1 MTLTQVTKAGL
12 HEIALDHVFTI
23 GASGTSAYTFQGEGL
38 NGTVNNPTLYLTR
51 GKTYRFEN
59 GTGAH
64 PLRIQSVS
72 GSTGTAYN
80 TGVTN
85 NNTTGTV
92 IVEVQ
97 HDAPDVLYY
106 QCTAHPAMNGILYI
120 TGALADGGVT
130 TAKIADDA
138 VDNDKLA
145 NSVVAAIAANTAKTS
160 NATHTGDVTGS
171 TSLTI
176 ADEAVTLAKLEHGTS
191 SNDGKFLRANNGADP
206 TFETVDFTTLNA
218 SNLTS
223 GTVPDARFPATLP
236 AASGANLTNLPAAN
250 LTGTLPA
257 ISGANL
263 TGIATAVTAINT
275 QSSAYT
281 LVASDAGKAINLSG
295 DITIPNNVFS
305 AGEKIILVNNSSSFK
320 NLFTASGL
328 TIYNTNDATYPTG
341 NNTIPAR
348 GFCTVFFIG
357 ASTAYIEGKVDIVPT
372 FEASNNSTNIV
383 LSSVFGSNWSA
394 NIAKIYNIPSGVTV
408 GGTNAGGSAILV
420 SSGMSGTLTVNVS
433 GTVIGKGGNGG
444 DGGLGNQANVTSPQN
459 GAGGQAGG
467 NGIQVDSANVTINN
481 LSGGQISGGGGGGGG
496 GGAGRTGQQLSYFY
510 GGRGGDGGAGQGY
523 NQNQSNGASGQ
534 NGNYNIGGTGG
545 TGGNGGT
552 LGNAGTSGSTGGNA
566 QYNTNFGPG
575 SGGSGGAA
583 GKAIWSNNSNS
594 WTNGTTAGTYHG
606 SYT

>member
-534 NGNYNIGGTGG
+534 SGNYNIGGTGG

>member
-250 LTGTLPA
+250 LTGTFPE
-257 ISGANL
+257 ISCANL

-433 GTVIGKGGNGG
+433 GTVIG
-444 DGGLGNQANVTSPQN
+444 
-459 GAGGQAGG
+459 
-467 NGIQVDSANVTINN
+467 
-481 LSGGQISGGGGGGGG
+481 
-496 GGAGRTGQQLSYFY
+496 
-510 GGRGGDGGAGQGY
+510 
-523 NQNQSNGASGQ
+523 
-534 NGNYNIGGTGG
+534 
-545 TGGNGGT
+545 
-552 LGNAGTSGSTGGNA
+552 
-566 QYNTNFGPG
+566 
-575 SGGSGGAA
+575 
-583 GKAIWSNNSNS
+583 
-594 WTNGTTAGTYHG
+594 
-606 SYT
+606 

>member
-420 SSGMSGTLTVNVS
+420 SSGMGGTLTLNVS
-433 GTVIGKGGNGG
+433 GTVIGRGGSGG

-459 GAGGQAGG
+459 GASGQAGA

-496 GGAGRTGQQLSYFY
+496 GGAGRTGQSLGYYY
-510 GGRGGDGGAGQGY
+510 GGRGGDGGVGQGY

-552 LGNAGTSGSTGGNA
+552 LGNAGTTGSTGGNA
-566 QYNTNFGPG
+566 TYNSNFGPG

>member
-263 TGIATAVTAINT
+263 TGIATATTAINT

-295 DITIPNNVFS
+295 DITIPNSVFS
-305 AGEKIILVNNSSSFK
+305 AGEKVILVNNTSSFK

-328 TIYNTNDATYPTG
+328 TIYNTNDPTYPTG
-341 NNTIPAR
+341 SNTIPAR
-348 GFCTVFFIG
+348 GFCTVFFMGGSI
-357 ASTAYIEGKVDIVPT
+357 AYIEGKVDIIPT

-383 LSSVFGSNWSA
+383 LSSVYGSNWTA
-394 NIAKIYNIPSGVTV
+394 NVAKIYNIPSGVTV

-459 GAGGQAGG
+459 GASGQAGA

-496 GGAGRTGQQLSYFY
+496 GGAGRTGQSLGYYY
-510 GGRGGDGGAGQGY
+510 GGRGGDGGVGQGY

-566 QYNTNFGPG
+566 TYNSNFGPG

>member
-496 GGAGRTGQQLSYFY
+496 GGAGRTGQSLGYYY
-510 GGRGGDGGAGQGY
+510 GGRGGDGGVGQGY

-566 QYNTNFGPG
+566 TYNSNFGPG

>member
-305 AGEKIILVNNSSSFK
+305 AGEKIILVNNTSSFK

-328 TIYNTNDATYPTG
+328 TIYNTNDPTYPTG
-341 NNTIPAR
+341 SNTIPAR
-348 GFCTVFFIG
+348 GFCTVFFMGGSI
-357 ASTAYIEGKVDIVPT
+357 AYIEGKVDIIPT

-383 LSSVFGSNWSA
+383 LSSVYGSNWTA
-394 NIAKIYNIPSGVTV
+394 NVAKIYNIPSGVTV

-420 SSGMSGTLTVNVS
+420 SSGMGGTLTLNVS
-433 GTVIGKGGNGG
+433 GTVIGRGGSGG

-534 NGNYNIGGTGG
+534 SGNYNIGGTGG

-566 QYNTNFGPG
+566 TYNSNFGPG

>member
-250 LTGTLPA
+250 LTGTFPE
-257 ISGANL
+257 ISCANL

-496 GGAGRTGQQLSYFY
+496 GGAGRTGQSLGYYY
-510 GGRGGDGGAGQGY
+510 GGRGGDGGVGQGY